1 MLYLYVRLMM
11 LGFSFNTVLLHLV
24 SVLFWT
30 STECGWLTAEIVS
43 LPVFWLLILLLFL
56 TLLNLKLLTC
66 VLKLELMSLTIA
78 QLTRVSIDCKTFF
91 LLSVSEASCM

>member
-30 STECGWLTAEIVS
+30 STECGWLTAEIVFFACILAVDLVAIFNTVELKTVDMCAETGTHVTDDS
-43 LPVFWLLILLLFL
+43 PVD
-56 TLLNLKLLTC
+56 KG
-66 VLKLELMSLTIA
+66 
-78 QLTRVSIDCKTFF
+78 
-91 LLSVSEASCM
+91 

>member
-30 STECGWLTAEIVS
+30 STECGWLTAEIVF

-56 TLLNLKLLTC
+56 TLLTC